1 MEDNTLKLTTAI
13 YYIQSAILSI
23 NPFSVSG
30 ILILRENSMERE
42 REKHGMHFKKDGG
55 GTILCQLKHHNQC

>member
-42 REKHGMHFKKDGG
+42 KHMEYAFQEGYMEEEGPY
-55 GTILCQLKHHNQC
+55 CAN